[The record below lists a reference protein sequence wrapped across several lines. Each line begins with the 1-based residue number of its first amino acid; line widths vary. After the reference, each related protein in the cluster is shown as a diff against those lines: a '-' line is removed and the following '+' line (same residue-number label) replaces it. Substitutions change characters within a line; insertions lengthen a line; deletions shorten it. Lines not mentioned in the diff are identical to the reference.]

1 MGHFVQTNV
10 KALVAQWD
18 VSGDLNACALE
29 YGAELQ
35 DGTTFGKTTRT
46 RLGGL
51 KTVSMSLAGLGNI
64 SGLESGQAEELDQ
77 ILFESSGVADKPV
90 LVAPENAGADGEL
103 AFALLAAQAR
113 YQFGGAIGAAFSFQ
127 VTAEAAGS
135 PLVRGT
141 VMHNGTRT
149 ASGNG
154 TARQLGAISATQK
167 IYAALHVLAAS
178 GATPTLDVKVQSD
191 DNAGMLS
198 PTDRITFAQKTALGS
213 EWKELAG
220 AVIDDYWRLA
230 FTIGGGT
237 PSFSFIGFLGIQ

>member
-1 MGHFVQTNV
+1 MGHYVQTNV

-35 DGTTFGKTTRT
+35 DGTTFGKTTRA
-46 RLGGL
+46 RLSGL

-64 SGLESGQAEELDQ
+64 AGLESGQAEELDQ
-77 ILFESSGVADKPV
+77 ILFESTGVTDKPV
-90 LVAPENAGADGEL
+90 LVAPENAGADGER

-113 YQFGGAIGAAFSFQ
+113 YQFGGAIGAAFAFQ

-141 VMHNGTRT
+141 VMHNATRT

-154 TARQLGAISATQK
+154 TARQLGVVSATQK
-167 IYAALHVLAAS
+167 IFAALHVLAAS

-191 DNAGMLS
+191 DSAGMLS

-213 EWKELAG
+213 EWKELGG
-220 AVIDDYWRLA
+220 AITDDYWRLA